1 MNVVSGAPQT
11 SGAAGMSMGTS
22 SSNVRDTVFNIMK
35 QMAKNNKFI
44 HKQDIW
50 TYIQKQTDYATFDK
64 TLNRLVEDG

>member
-1 MNVVSGAPQT
+1 
-11 SGAAGMSMGTS
+11 MGTS